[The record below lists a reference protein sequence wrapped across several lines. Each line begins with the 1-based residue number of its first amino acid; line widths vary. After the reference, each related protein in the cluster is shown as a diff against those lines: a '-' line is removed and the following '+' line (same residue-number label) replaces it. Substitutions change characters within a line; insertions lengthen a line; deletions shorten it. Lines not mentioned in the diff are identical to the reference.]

1 MPPHPELVPRSRVQI
16 PQELLGP
23 LGLTVAA
30 LIAAAVLFRAWT
42 ASIER
47 LIKRLENEIADL
59 RIEKARLTDVVE
71 TFPPIIRDLGDEIR
85 KSHAEGPGRWEGD
98 DRRRQPQRAR

>member
-1 MPPHPELVPRSRVQI
+1 VQI

-47 LIKRLENEIADL
+47 LIKRLENEIEDL
-59 RIEKARLTDVVE
+59 RKEKAHVTSIVD
-71 TFPPIIRDLGDEIR
+71 TFPPIIADLTDEIR
-85 KSHAEGPGRWEGD
+85 TSHGRGAERWTGEE
-98 DRRRQPQRAR
+98 RRREVDEPRRARR